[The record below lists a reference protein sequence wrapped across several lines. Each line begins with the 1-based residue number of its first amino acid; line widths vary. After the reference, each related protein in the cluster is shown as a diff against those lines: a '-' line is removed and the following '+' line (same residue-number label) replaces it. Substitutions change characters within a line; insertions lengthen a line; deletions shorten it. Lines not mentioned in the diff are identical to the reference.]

1 LPFAVHDGAERR
13 LIQGRSIFG
22 PIDHAF
28 HGSTRSQRHRY
39 PRTARILMGPPLTTR
54 GPALNS
60 PTRTPRRLPLDP
72 VLHQAPISQVLRY
85 RIDKLSLRSAATDVD
100 PPTGRV
106 SVYVSGRRRA
116 PSTAHW
122 FHGGK
127 PVERKEQATHPHGAL
142 GTTWQRPICT

>member
-1 LPFAVHDGAERR
+1 
-13 LIQGRSIFG
+13 
-22 PIDHAF
+22 
-28 HGSTRSQRHRY
+28 
-39 PRTARILMGPPLTTR
+39 
-54 GPALNS
+54 
-60 PTRTPRRLPLDP
+60 
-72 VLHQAPISQVLRY
+72 
-85 RIDKLSLRSAATDVD
+85 LRSAATDVD

-142 GTTWQRPICT
+142 GTTWQRPICTWLKPRIRPPLGDILARSVPKPSSPWVAGSQRVSKDPFLFPW